1 MSDLQKLQELTADA
15 AQRGVTFNNV
25 ELGRSDAGDLI
36 LQTTTSGSAIEIS
49 IPEPL
54 HIPIST
60 VNMSTGQLDEKAD
73 MDESLRDWVNA
84 YLAALVTDEDRQTLS
99 GIREAIDAENLT
111 ANSAFRGLGIANF
124 LTINTKIEALNQA
137 LLAPSVVATNKGQ
150 VLLPILGAARPGNMG
165 VPLNITAGGS
175 FRATGKDIQD
185 EIRVTA
191 GRFDSMHS
199 LNAHGR
205 VLSFGATFS
214 LPAMLSLQDQRTL
227 VIGRNFNETRTVGQ
241 AQVPKAWADGS
252 AIKMSYCPVALGG
265 NPRAA
270 QLAFRTA
277 LKHLDLTGQDVAWS
291 TLRNYNVSRLFEAY
305 VATGDIKHDGLRKKL
320 AESIACQ
327 IETMLKS
334 I

>member
-36 LQTTTSGSAIEIS
+36 LRTTTSGSAIEIS

-214 LPAMLSLQDQRTL
+214 LPATLSLQDQRTL

-252 AIKMSYCPVALGG
+252 A
-265 NPRAA
+265 
-270 QLAFRTA
+270 
-277 LKHLDLTGQDVAWS
+277 
-291 TLRNYNVSRLFEAY
+291 RNAH
-305 VATGDIKHDGLRKKL
+305 GDIVNARADIVEAHAKRTR
-320 AESIACQ
+320 SVRFACVSTMS
-327 IETMLKS
+327 ECASTMLRVRSAPGRPK
-334 I
+334 IWPEGLVRPIQELVNI